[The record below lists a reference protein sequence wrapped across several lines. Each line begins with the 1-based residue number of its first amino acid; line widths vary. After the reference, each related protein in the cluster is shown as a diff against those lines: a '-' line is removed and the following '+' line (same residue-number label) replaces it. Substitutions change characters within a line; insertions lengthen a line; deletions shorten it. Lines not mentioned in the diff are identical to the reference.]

1 MWGQH
6 PQFQMFWD
14 MSIAQKNCSSTKTCE
29 LTSERI
35 LRCRNI
41 VIADIVWQVDWT
53 IADIVWQ
60 VDWTICLEL
69 HLLQRSWCVWNNM
82 WQGFFVIMTFLSLF
96 FVSTA
101 GIMTFQFRSR
111 PDACGIWWC
120 SVVWHRI
127 SCCTFVMCA
136 VPCQTSF
143 VLGVSTLSN
152 FVTPDLFYFAQRVS
166 LFIPFLRS
174 NPVCFCSQCSSGCC
188 AFAWWHTFPQ
198 WWTCADIW
206 GWMVT
211 FSNLHWAR
219 IRGEKFWILLWLTHP
234 LWNPHE
240 IFLDPPLPWVNA
252 SSCLWHNLPNL
263 LKSTWRD

>member
-1 MWGQH
+1 MAFG
-6 PQFQMFWD
+6 
-14 MSIAQKNCSSTKTCE
+14 
-29 LTSERI
+29 
-35 LRCRNI
+35 
-41 VIADIVWQVDWT
+41 
-53 IADIVWQ
+53 
-60 VDWTICLEL
+60 
-69 HLLQRSWCVWNNM
+69 
-82 WQGFFVIMTFLSLF
+82 
-96 FVSTA
+96 
-101 GIMTFQFRSR
+101 
-111 PDACGIWWC
+111 DAPWFDTVFPNG
-120 SVVWHRI
+120 I

-166 LFIPFLRS
+166 LFIPFLRG
-174 NPVCFCSQCSSGCC
+174 NPVCCCSQHSSGCC

-219 IRGEKFWILLWLTHP
+219 IRGEKFWIPLWLTHP

-263 LKSTWRD
+263 LKSAWRDWGNRGLILWMPSPNWWTALCMQQQAGKAPKEVQWPDVDSLTVPNIHMASNFYMLLHCQSNRTVLLWSWPMNAVKRTFQRVQKDFLLSLAKGPVHCSRIMFVPQHQNW